1 MFKPRHPAKV
11 ALSVATIVTVVLCMA
26 SSASAQ
32 CGDPKAGDCCT
43 ANGTPHCED
52 AECCDAICSIDPF
65 CCDFPWD
72 EICAE
77 EAGEICDV
85 CGAACGAPDAGSC
98 CEANPTPGCED
109 TTCCATVCLIAS
121 FCCVGEWDAGCAKIA
136 AAWCLE
142 LCCPE
147 DLNGDGQVG
156 PFDLAVLLGAWGP
169 NPGDPADF
177 DGDGIVGPFD
187 LATLLFAWG
196 SCW

>member
-1 MFKPRHPAKV
+1 MFKPRHPARV

-43 ANGTPHCED
+43 ANGTPYCED

-65 CCDFPWD
+65 CCDLPWD

-121 FCCVGEWDAGCAKIA
+121 FCCAGEWDAGCAEIA
-136 AAWCLE
+136 AVWCLE

-156 PFDLAVLLGAWGP
+156 PFDLAQLLGEWGP

-177 DGDGIVGPFD
+177 NGDGIVGPFD